1 MIYVLVFIC
10 LILARFT
17 KTKKLYSFVIFL
29 LFLFSAF
36 RFEVGCDWMGYFKH
50 YNYYRS
56 DTIIEVLSKREPVW
70 GLVLVGQH
78 AIGLPYPWINFFAS
92 AVFFLGVHSLA
103 RRQPNPLAFLV
114 LLFPVLII
122 NMPMSGIRQGVAIGV
137 VCFAFGAF
145 IDRRLWRFVLLI
157 VLAGGVHSSA
167 LVFLLLVPLVRG
179 QYSWDRLALAGLMA
193 VPGGLALMSSDNAAV
208 ATSRY
213 VNTGVDAAGAAFR
226 VGLLVVTALFFFIIL
241 RRKWASVFPRDY
253 KLAALGAGAMIAT
266 MFVVPLSS
274 VIGDRLGYYLVPIQA
289 MIFARVPYLP
299 LRAHR
304 TFYIIVPYVALLLFL
319 FAWVSRSIIFS
330 LCYVP
335 YRSWLFGPLDSLKYD
350 VFFW

>member
-10 LILARFT
+10 LIIARFT
-17 KTKKLYSFVIFL
+17 KTKKLYSIVLFL
-29 LFLFSAF
+29 LFFFSAF
-36 RFEVGCDWMGYFKH
+36 RFEVGCDWTGYFNQ
-50 YNYYRS
+50 YNVYSS
-56 DTIIEVLSKREPVW
+56 DTFTEVLSKREPLW
-70 GLVLVGQH
+70 GLVFFVQR
-78 AIGLPYPWINFFAS
+78 AVGLPYPWINVFSS

-122 NMPMSGIRQGVAIGV
+122 NMPMSGIRQGVAIGI
-137 VCFAFGAF
+137 VCLAFGAF
-145 IDRRLWRFVLLI
+145 IDRRLTRFVLLI
-157 VLAGGVHSSA
+157 LLAGGVHSSA

-193 VPGGLALMSSDNAAV
+193 IPGGLALMSSDNAAV

-226 VGLLVVTALFFFIIL
+226 VGLLALTALFFFVIL
-241 RRKWASVFPRDY
+241 RRKWANVFPQDY
-253 KLAALGAGAMIAT
+253 KLAALGAGAMIIT
-266 MFVVPLSS
+266 MFIVPVSS
-274 VIGDRLGYYLVPIQA
+274 VIGDRLAYYLVPIQA

-350 VFFW
+350 AFFW